1 MDSVIRRSG
10 CEDKYRAMENC
21 LAFETNRDFR
31 ACAKVSQGQNAGEWS
46 LWQLCGSFVAWRR
59 VMRASE
65 SRAVRVQ
72 VMKEF
77 QDCMKKQRTQD
88 KPTS

>member
-1 MDSVIRRSG
+1 MDGR
-10 CEDKYRAMENC
+10 
-21 LAFETNRDFR
+21 
-31 ACAKVSQGQNAGEWS
+31 W
-46 LWQLCGSFVAWRR
+46 GSCVAWLR

-65 SRAVRVQ
+65 SRVRVQ